1 MDMEAHIDMADA
13 VARKKFTTRVD
24 GFTQKVIM
32 ERDGKYL
39 ASYPLEHKL
48 EADKIASVMNERGI
62 DVT

>member
-1 MDMEAHIDMADA
+1 VGNRKDGKMSENAQ
-13 VARKKFTTRVD
+13 KKFTTRVD
-24 GFTQKVIM
+24 TFLGKVIM

-62 DVT
+62 DVC